1 MAKQAN
7 LPAIEPDIET
17 LRAQLEAEQQARIEA
32 ENRASEAEAK
42 IAIIED
48 AKDFSVRRSV
58 TTEAVLVSQAA
69 NRREPQLSTMQF
81 GIQRVDF

>member
-42 IAIIED
+42 IATIED

-58 TTEAVLVSQAA
+58 TTEAVLVSQAS
-69 NRREPQLSTMQF
+69 NRREPQLSSMQF